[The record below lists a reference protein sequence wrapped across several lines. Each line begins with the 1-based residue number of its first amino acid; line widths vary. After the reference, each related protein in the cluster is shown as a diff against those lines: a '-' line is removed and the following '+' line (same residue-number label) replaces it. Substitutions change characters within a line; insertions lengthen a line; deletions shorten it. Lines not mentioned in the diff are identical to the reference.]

1 MLSDATK
8 ARIEHELDARTV
20 RVGAWL
26 YRRTG
31 GRLMRPWHRRALI
44 LTTTGRRSG
53 LPRTVLLQYFP
64 DGRDMVVVAANG
76 GMPRHPFWYL
86 NLEAHPQALVEV
98 GTRTLR
104 VRAQECP
111 PEDAER
117 LWTQVLATAP
127 DYERYRRRTTRR
139 IPLLRLVP
147 EPDGTRRGQTAVVTG
162 ASSGIG
168 RELARL
174 AARDGYDVVLV
185 ARRAQRLE
193 SLAEECRELGV
204 SATVVPADLA
214 TSEGMAAVRDALGDV
229 TVDVLVND
237 AGVGGRGRFATE
249 RPTTADLAMVRL
261 NVEAVVE
268 LTGAVLPGMVQ
279 RHRGAILNVASIAG
293 YLPGPGQAVYHASKA
308 FVRTFSLALAE
319 EYRGTGVSV
328 TTLSPGPVDTEF
340 AQAAGITTGA
350 QRRTPLIPVMS
361 AAEVAEAGWN
371 GLLAGR
377 SSVVPGLGTR
387 VGLQS
392 LRFIPWRTVARA
404 AAVKPQTAAPQTAAP
419 E

>member
-1 MLSDATK
+1 MLSDTTK

-64 DGRDMVVVAANG
+64 DGRDMVVVAANS

-86 NLEAHPQALVEV
+86 NLAANPQALVEV
-98 GTRTLR
+98 GGRTLR

-111 PEDAER
+111 AEDAER
-117 LWTQVLATAP
+117 LWAQVLATAP
-127 DYERYRRRTTRR
+127 DYARYRRRTTRR

-147 EPDGTRRGQTAVVTG
+147 EPDSTRRHQTAVVTG

-185 ARRAQRLE
+185 ARRAERLE

-204 SATVVPADLA
+204 SATAIPADLA
-214 TSEGMAAVRDALGDV
+214 TSAGVAAVRQALDDL

-237 AGVGGRGRFATE
+237 AGVGGRGRFAVD

-261 NVEAVVE
+261 NVESVVE

-279 RHRGAILNVASIAG
+279 RRHGAILNVASIAG

-308 FVRTFSLALAE
+308 FVRAFSLALAE
-319 EYRGTGVSV
+319 ENRE
-328 TTLSPGPVDTEF
+328 PV
-340 AQAAGITTGA
+340 
-350 QRRTPLIPVMS
+350 
-361 AAEVAEAGWN
+361 
-371 GLLAGR
+371 
-377 SSVVPGLGTR
+377 
-387 VGLQS
+387 
-392 LRFIPWRTVARA
+392 
-404 AAVKPQTAAPQTAAP
+404 
-419 E
+419 

>member
-1 MLSDATK
+1 MLSDTTK

-20 RVGAWL
+20 RAGAWL

-86 NLEAHPQALVEV
+86 NLAANPQALVEV
-98 GTRTLR
+98 GSRTLR

-111 PEDAER
+111 PEDAAR

-127 DYERYRRRTTRR
+127 DYDRYRRRTTRR

-147 EPDGTRRGQTAVVTG
+147 EPDSTRRHQTAVVTG

-185 ARRAQRLE
+185 ARRAERLE
-193 SLAEECRELGV
+193 ALAEECRELGV
-204 SATVVPADLA
+204 SATAIPADLA
-214 TSEGMAAVRDALGDV
+214 TSAGVAAVREALNDT
-229 TVDVLVND
+229 TVDVLVNN
-237 AGVGGRGRFATE
+237 AGVGGRGRFAVE

-261 NVEAVVE
+261 NVESLVE

-279 RHRGAILNVASIAG
+279 RRHGAILNVASIAG
-293 YLPGPGQAVYHASKA
+293 YLPGPGQATYHASKA
-308 FVRTFSLALAE
+308 FVRAFSLALAE
-319 EYRGTGVSV
+319 ESRGTGVTV

-340 AQAAGITTGA
+340 AQSAGIRTEA

-361 AAEVAEAGWN
+361 AAEVAEAGWH

-392 LRFIPWRTVARA
+392 LRFLPWRTVARA
-404 AAVKPQTAAPQTAAP
+404 AAVKPQAAVPHL
-419 E
+419 